1 MSEIT
6 PDARVL
12 EDTDTALL
20 EADTTAS
27 TVTEP
32 VEFADLNELGKTAPS
47 APAAAAPAAG
57 KPAAPAAADDEA
69 DLPPEFKGKSK
80 KDIVKMYRDAHQV
93 IGRQG
98 SELGELRQKADF
110 AIKASLE
117 ALRGRK
123 VDDGKPAAPAAPAA
137 PEQVDESAFF
147 AKPHEAVS
155 KAIENHPLIKEI
167 RETLGRGA
175 AEQAA
180 SRATAATEQFNRT
193 HPDAPQIL
201 QDPEFRQWVA
211 ASPIRRS
218 LLQRAHQAYD
228 FHAGDEVFSTWK
240 ALRGVKQSASKAGE
254 QPAPP
259 AAPAAATPADVSAA
273 AATLAAARKAK
284 AAAAA
289 SAAAVPTGGAS
300 GAGKPTG
307 GKKIFRRA
315 DVMRLMETDPER
327 YEALADEIAQAYA
340 ENRVR

>member
-1 MSEIT
+1 MSDIQ

-20 EADTTAS
+20 EAETPAAGAET
-27 TVTEP
+27 
-32 VEFADLNELGKTAPS
+32 VEFADLNDLGKTTTGPAQ
-47 APAAAAPAAG
+47 AAAKPAAAAAQPTG
-57 KPAAPAAADDEA
+57 DE
-69 DLPPEFKGKSK
+69 DVPEQFRGKSK
-80 KDIVKMYRDAHQV
+80 KDIVKMYQDAHQV

-123 VDDGKPAAPAAPAA
+123 TEEPAKPATPAAAEP
-137 PEQVDESAFF
+137 QDESAFF
-147 AKPHEAVS
+147 AKPYDAVG

-193 HPDAPQIL
+193 HPDAPDIL
-201 QDPEFRQWVA
+201 RDPEFRQWVS

-240 ALRGVKQSASKAGE
+240 ALRGAKQPAAKAGE
-254 QPAPP
+254 T
-259 AAPAAATPADVSAA
+259 AAQPAAAAAGATAAEVSAA

-284 AAAAA
+284 AVASA
-289 SAAAVPTGGAS
+289 SAAAVPTAGAS
-300 GAGKPTG
+300 GAGKPSG
-307 GKKIFRRA
+307 GKKIFRRS
-315 DVMRLMETDPER
+315 DVIRLMETDPER
-327 YEALADEIAQAYA
+327 YEMLADEISLAYA